1 MEIDQSSIEIQSELL
16 EKKHALLQEIR
27 QSTEIFKAMAD
38 PIRQDILMMF
48 MLVKRM
54 NVAQVVEKS
63 HLSRPAVSHHLRILK
78 QAGILSSTKE
88 RTEVYYNLTFGD
100 TVIERLKML
109 VQKAESLLDDPTK
122 VHE

>member
-1 MEIDQSSIEIQSELL
+1 MEIDQSSIDIPSELL

-78 QAGILSSTKE
+78 QAGILNSTKE

-109 VQKAESLLDDPTK
+109 VQKAESLLDDPAK